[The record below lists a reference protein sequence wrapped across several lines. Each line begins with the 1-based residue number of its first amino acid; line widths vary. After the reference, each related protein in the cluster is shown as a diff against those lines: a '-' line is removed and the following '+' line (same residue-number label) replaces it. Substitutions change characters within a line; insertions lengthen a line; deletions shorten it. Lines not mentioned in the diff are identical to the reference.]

1 MDTVQIFNYNENPVS
16 FRMENGEIMI
26 NATAMAKPFGKRPG
40 DYLRLPSTN
49 ELITAI
55 VRKSHKS
62 ENQVV
67 STVKGSMENGGGT
80 WMHEDL
86 AIDFAQW
93 LSIDFRLWCNQK
105 LKELLKFHI
114 TATDE
119 MLAKAATDPH
129 FVLAMMAQI
138 KDGYLEN
145 RRLESE
151 NKELE
156 HCLSGQV
163 HKVEFYDKIAGIKER
178 LNKDKTYTV
187 SQIARILNMQG
198 ADLNLILEKMGIQEK
213 RGGLWTLVGE
223 YKKTGYLKT
232 KTCKERGYFESNR
245 LMYYTTWTYEGA
257 MFILSLFEEGPLEML
272 IR

>member
-26 NATAMAKPFGKRPG
+26 NATAMAKPFGKRPAKWLELTSTKEF
-40 DYLRLPSTN
+40 LRVLSGIRNPD
-49 ELITAI
+49 
-55 VRKSHKS
+55 
-62 ENQVV
+62 
-67 STVKGSMENGGGT
+67 TVFVATESGGQGGGGGT
-80 WMHEDL
+80 WMNEDV
-86 AIDFAQW
+86 AIEFARW
-93 LSIDFRLWCNQK
+93 LSPAFTIWCNDRI
-105 LKELLKFHI
+105 KELLKFHI

-156 HCLSGQV
+156 HWLSGQA

-178 LNKDKTYTV
+178 LGKGRTYTV
-187 SQIARILNMQG
+187 SQIAGILNMQG

-232 KTCKERGYFESNR
+232 KTCNKNGRYGSSR
-245 LMYYTTWTYEGA
+245 IHYTTWTYEGA
-257 MFILSLFEEGPLEML
+257 MFILSLFEDKPATML